1 MHPPRIAGQTPP
13 LKSFG
18 PGGRRRTLDIL
29 DYDELVTDFETK
41 LITQLRGHGT
51 EADYLEMWVPDDDA
65 VKSLIN
71 MIEAAGAYGRDNI
84 AIRIASE
91 RMAGNQLTSLATLAG
106 DLCKISIEADTGTML
121 IRVTEIK
128 PQ

>member
-1 MHPPRIAGQTPP
+1 M
-13 LKSFG
+13 
-18 PGGRRRTLDIL
+18 DIL

>member
-1 MHPPRIAGQTPP
+1 
-13 LKSFG
+13 
-18 PGGRRRTLDIL
+18 LDIL

-51 EADYLEMWVPDDDA
+51 EADYLEMWVPDEDA

-91 RMAGNQLTSLATLAG
+91 RLAGEQLTSLATLAEELG
-106 DLCKISIEADTGTML
+106 KVSIEAGADTVL